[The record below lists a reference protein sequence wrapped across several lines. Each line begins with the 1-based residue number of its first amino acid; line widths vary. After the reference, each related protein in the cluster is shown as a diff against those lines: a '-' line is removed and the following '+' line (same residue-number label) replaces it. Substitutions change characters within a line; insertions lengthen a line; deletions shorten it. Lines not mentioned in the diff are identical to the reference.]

1 MTENNT
7 FISAI
12 ILTRDNQDL
21 IKDCLISLEDIA
33 DEIIIVDD
41 GSEDKTLEIAK
52 VFTAKIYEIDN
63 KDFSFRRNY
72 GAEKAKGDWLLYI
85 DADERIDEKL
95 KKEIKEVVSSNK
107 FSAYAIPRRNIL
119 LGKELKHGG
128 WWPDYVLRLIKK
140 ESLIKWEGE
149 LHEQPKIKGEV
160 GKLVNPLIHISHR
173 SISEM
178 VDKTNKWSEIEAKL
192 LFKSNHPKMVWWRF
206 FSVAL
211 REFWF
216 RGIKKLGFL
225 DGPIGIIE
233 IIYQMYSR
241 MITYAKLW
249 EMQVI
254 QEDKKN
260 KYLKLK

>member
-128 WWPDYVLRLIKK
+128 WWPDYVLRLMKK

-149 LHEQPKIKGEV
+149 LHEQPRVKGEV

-178 VDKTNKWSEIEAKL
+178 VEKTNKWSEIEAKL

-206 FSVAL
+206 FSVAF
-211 REFWF
+211 REVWF

-254 QEDKKN
+254 QEDKKTN
-260 KYLKLK
+260 I